1 MAGCC
6 DSTPGPPQAPKIGRQ
21 RRVLGVVLAINLIMF
36 AVEVGAGWHADSLA
50 LQADALDFLGDSVN
64 YAIALFVLG
73 RSLAWRA
80 GTAWAKGAVMFGF
93 GILLAGASV
102 YHALTGSAPEASVM
116 GVVGGLALA
125 ANLACAL
132 MLFGFRGEDAN
143 LRAVWLCSRNDG
155 LCSRNDAVG
164 NLAVLAAASGVFLS
178 GTAWPDLLVGLVMAG
193 LAVWAG
199 LSVMRQARAE
209 LATAPAR
216 RRMSRLDPSRGSGP
230 APSRGSG
237 PAPSR

>member
-6 DSTPGPPQAPKIGRQ
+6 DQMPTTPKIGQQ

-36 AVEVGAGWHADSLA
+36 AVEIGAGWHAQSLA

-80 GTAWAKGAVMFGF
+80 GTALAKGAVMFGF
-93 GILLAGASV
+93 GVFLAGASV
-102 YHALTGSAPEASVM
+102 YHALTGSAPEAAVM
-116 GVVGGLALA
+116 GTVGALALV
-125 ANLACAL
+125 ANLVCAL

-143 LRAVWLCSRNDG
+143 LRAVWLCSRND
-155 LCSRNDAVG
+155 AIG
-164 NLAVLAAASGVFLS
+164 NLAVLAAAAAVFLS
-178 GTAWPDLLVGLVMAG
+178 GTAWPDLLVGLVMAA
-193 LAVWAG
+193 LAIWAG

-209 LATAPAR
+209 LTTARPAV
-216 RRMSRLDPSRGSGP
+216 GF
-230 APSRGSG
+230 
-237 PAPSR
+237 

>member
-6 DSTPGPPQAPKIGRQ
+6 GPTEAPKIAHQ

-36 AVEVGAGWHADSLA
+36 AVEIGAGWHASSLA

-64 YAIALFVLG
+64 YAVALFVLG

-80 GTAWAKGAVMFGF
+80 GTAFAKGAVMFGF
-93 GILLAGASV
+93 GVFLAGASV
-102 YHALTGSAPEASVM
+102 YHGLVGSAPEAPVM
-116 GVVGGLALA
+116 GVIGTLALA

-143 LRAVWLCSRNDG
+143 LRAVWLCSRND
-155 LCSRNDAVG
+155 AIG
-164 NLAVLAAASGVFLS
+164 NLAVLAAAAGVVLS
-178 GTAWPDLLVGLVMAG
+178 GTAWPDLAVGLAMAA

-199 LSVMRQARAE
+199 LSVMRQARNELDGARPAAAE
-209 LATAPAR
+209 
-216 RRMSRLDPSRGSGP
+216 
-230 APSRGSG
+230 
-237 PAPSR
+237 